1 MYDHGLQTYI
11 SQPIS
16 KLFGAKFSQIPLS
29 HSYRFK
35 AYSVPDTANQ
45 YTRLVL
51 KILISELVFSNL
63 IFGLLVHVAKKHSLL
78 NSFCVHIE
86 VELIPQMRADGKNQI
101 AATCTVFVNL
111 PLITIYPWLRQMGC
125 SILTCL

>member
-63 IFGLLVHVAKKHSLL
+63 IFGLLVHVAKNIH
-78 NSFCVHIE
+78 
-86 VELIPQMRADGKNQI
+86 
-101 AATCTVFVNL
+101 
-111 PLITIYPWLRQMGC
+111 Y
-125 SILTCL
+125 